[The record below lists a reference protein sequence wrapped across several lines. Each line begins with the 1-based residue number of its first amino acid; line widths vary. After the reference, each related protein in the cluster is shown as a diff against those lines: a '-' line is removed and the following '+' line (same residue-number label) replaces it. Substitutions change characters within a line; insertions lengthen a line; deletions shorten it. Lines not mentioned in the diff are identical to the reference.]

1 MEDMDRV
8 AEQNAPNEKAVLR
21 GRSLSSRAGIKTWGG
36 DILVLTVGFFGP
48 LAFSP
53 YDLYILA
60 IIAPALLIAT
70 CRDLS
75 VQRAFWRGWLFG
87 LGWFGVGVSWIYI
100 AIHDFGYTSVPLAL
114 SLTGLFVAFLSLF
127 PALLAGLVTFWFPHE
142 SKCKYLLAWPAAWV
156 LMEWF
161 RGWILTGFPWL
172 NLGYSQIESPLY
184 GLAPILGVY
193 GVSLAVVFS
202 AGLILVAWYW
212 LGRVRFMAFSG
223 LGILWG
229 LVFLLS
235 YVPWTMAVGRPLQV
249 SLIQGN
255 IPQAIKWQPEQV
267 KSTLER
273 YWQLTAK
280 HWDSDLI
287 VWPEGALPVFYHQVA
302 DSYLASLAA
311 EAQSHKA
318 DLLIGLPVFDQE
330 IGKYYNGVLSL
341 GSRQAFYYKRHLVP
355 FGEYVP
361 FDKYLRGLIN
371 FFNLPMSSFSPGP
384 KEQPLLQVADYLV
397 AISICYE
404 DAFGEEII
412 SALPEARLL
421 VNVTNNAWYGDSLA
435 PHQHLQ
441 ISRMRALE
449 AGRDLVRA
457 TTNGISAIIDAKG
470 ALQATTPQFKIATLT
485 GSVQPRI
492 GATPYVLWG
501 NGPTIGACLCMFA
514 FGGYYQRL
522 KGKRR

>member
-1 MEDMDRV
+1 
-8 AEQNAPNEKAVLR
+8 
-21 GRSLSSRAGIKTWGG
+21 
-36 DILVLTVGFFGP
+36 
-48 LAFSP
+48 
-53 YDLYILA
+53 
-60 IIAPALLIAT
+60 
-70 CRDLS
+70 
-75 VQRAFWRGWLFG
+75 
-87 LGWFGVGVSWIYI
+87 
-100 AIHDFGYTSVPLAL
+100 
-114 SLTGLFVAFLSLF
+114 
-127 PALLAGLVTFWFPHE
+127 
-142 SKCKYLLAWPAAWV
+142 
-156 LMEWF
+156 MEWF

-202 AGLILVAWYW
+202 AGLILVAWHW

-267 KSTLER
+267 KSTLKR

-318 DLLIGLPVFDQE
+318 DLLIGLPVFDQG

-341 GSRQAFYYKRHLVP
+341 GSRQGFYYKRHLVP

-384 KEQPLLQVADYLV
+384 KEQPLLQVAGYLV

-470 ALQATTPQFKIATLT
+470 ILRATTPQFKTITLT
-485 GSVQPRI
+485 GSVQPRV